1 MFNHMD
7 KRCNR
12 FCGSNEVTMKTTNT
26 EKSLREKKLAEFDDK
41 YQSFELCERIC
52 KGDFD
57 KLRAFISD
65 MADEYEAKIDQTKR
79 ETVEKICDLIHEDVK
94 KYHADAL
101 TDTFL
106 NGKMWEAKELW
117 ERLTD
122 LKSHLTDKK

>member
-1 MFNHMD
+1 
-7 KRCNR
+7 
-12 FCGSNEVTMKTTNT
+12 MKTTNT
-26 EKSLREKKLAEFDDK
+26 EKSLKERKLAEFREK
-41 YQSFELCERIC
+41 CNLSIG
-52 KGDFD
+52 KGGFITMTPPYC
-57 KLRAFISD
+57 LTETEMEQFISD